1 MISQE
6 IKNKIL
12 DLLYGDLPEQEAQAL
27 REAMETDPV
36 LAREYQAS
44 KNIVHSLQGL
54 QIHKA
59 GVDSSLRFK
68 HWLDAQT
75 REVDMATRQS
85 DARRINMWKYG
96 IAASILLV
104 LGIFIGQKLVKESL
118 SLAVEAKS
126 KESLFQ
132 LVANESTTSR
142 IEGINRSLDLKNL
155 DPEVRDVLLNVL
167 VNDESTNVRLAAL
180 DALSVYTQDPVIKST
195 LIKLLKDDSQ
205 PIVQISIINALVKF
219 KERDVKESLQDLISQ
234 EGLTD
239 DVRDEA
245 ILSITRL

>member
-6 IKNKIL
+6 IKDKIT
-12 DLLYGDLPEQEAQAL
+12 DLLYGELPDQEAMAL
-27 REAMETDPV
+27 REAIDADPE
-36 LAREYQAS
+36 LAREYEEN
-44 KNIVHSLQGL
+44 KNMVQTLQGL
-54 QIHKA
+54 QIYKA
-59 GVDSSLRFK
+59 GADSSLRFK
-68 HWLDAQT
+68 QWLDVQA
-75 REVDMATRQS
+75 REANVANRQS
-85 DARRINMWKYG
+85 NTRRINIWKYG
-96 IAASILLV
+96 VAASILLV

-126 KESLFQ
+126 KESLLQ

-155 DPEVRDVLLNVL
+155 DPEVRDVLLSLL
-167 VNDESTNVRLAAL
+167 VNDKSTNVRLAAL

-219 KERDVKESLQDLISQ
+219 KERDVKESLEDLISQ